1 MSNNNLVDNIIINK
15 IKIWN
20 NLPINYK
27 KNEYLLKTN
36 NVSIILF
43 WKENCITI
51 KEIII
56 NREFR
61 GRKLWTNLVIELE
74 KLNENIKIQSIF
86 NRILFESMVKKGWKA
101 IDNNWSVIY
110 NCNNK

>member
-43 WKENCITI
+43 WK
-51 KEIII
+51 
-56 NREFR
+56 
-61 GRKLWTNLVIELE
+61 
-74 KLNENIKIQSIF
+74 
-86 NRILFESMVKKGWKA
+86 
-101 IDNNWSVIY
+101 
-110 NCNNK
+110 